1 MIDLIQDEL
10 RKNYRP
16 TWDWTNICID
26 KSTQLNIIA
35 FSSGYGDGI
44 YPTYFGYDTEDKI
57 VNIVTEF

>member
-1 MIDLIQDEL
+1 M
-10 RKNYRP
+10 
-16 TWDWTNICID
+16 CID